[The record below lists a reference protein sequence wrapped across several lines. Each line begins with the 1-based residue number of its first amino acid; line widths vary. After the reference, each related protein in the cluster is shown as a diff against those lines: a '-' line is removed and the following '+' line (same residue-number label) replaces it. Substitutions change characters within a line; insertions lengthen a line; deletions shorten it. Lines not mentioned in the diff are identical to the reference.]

1 MSEQAIETPRR
12 RGREAPRAV
21 IETDA
26 QFPGP
31 HARVLFKP
39 APYKVL
45 WGGRGGAKS
54 WSFCRALLILGSR
67 RKLFILCTR
76 EFQQSMEES
85 VYKALE
91 DQAPMVGLAGFYR
104 FKDTEIVGANGTRIV
119 FAGLRNHISKIKSME
134 GIDICAV
141 FEATT
146 ISDPAWNVLLPT
158 VRGDPPKGPFGQGSE
173 IWIEFNPELATDAT
187 YKRWV
192 LDPPEGTLVDKVSWR
207 ENPWFP
213 EILRRQKD
221 DLRRKDPDAYD
232 TVWEGNTRK
241 ALEGAIYAKEIAQAI
256 SEGRVSPQVKHD
268 KFRPVDVSFDLG
280 RADRTSIWFWQ
291 QNGMDHYAIDHY
303 SNCGFGMDHYL
314 AEMQARQYLYRRIY
328 LPHDAAHHHQ
338 SAQKSIE
345 MQVREVYPGEGR
357 VKIVP
362 KIGIAA
368 GINVTRAMW
377 PRIYMN
383 EGKCA
388 DGITSLQHYR
398 YAVDPDTG
406 QRSPNP
412 LHDWASHDADGLRT
426 YTVGLREDTKP
437 PAAASSGPPRM
448 FRTGQ
453 GWMK

>member
-1 MSEQAIETPRR
+1 MAGSMLLL
-12 RGREAPRAV
+12 GV
-21 IETDA
+21 
-26 QFPGP
+26 
-31 HARVLFKP
+31 
-39 APYKVL
+39 
-45 WGGRGGAKS
+45 GGAS
-54 WSFCRALLILGSR
+54 GGA
-67 RKLFILCTR
+67 
-76 EFQQSMEES
+76 
-85 VYKALE
+85 
-91 DQAPMVGLAGFYR
+91 APPANITGTGAPAV
-104 FKDTEIVGANGTRIV
+104 TEITVSGTGASQAVFSLSFADTGFQYVRVADSMSLDINGAN
-119 FAGLRNHISKIKSME
+119 HPISL
-134 GIDICAV
+134 CAWV
-141 FEATT
+141 K
-146 ISDPAWNVLLPT
+146 
-158 VRGDPPKGPFGQGSE
+158 VRS
-173 IWIEFNPELATDAT
+173 WTATDAT

-192 LDPPEGTLVDKVSWR
+192 LDPPDGTLVRKINWR
-207 ENPWFP
+207 DNPWFP

-221 DLRRKDPDAYD
+221 ELRRKDPDAYE

-241 ALEGAIYAKEIAQAI
+241 ALEGAIYAKEIALAI
-256 SEGRVSPQVKHD
+256 GEGRISPQIKHD

-291 QNGMDHYAIDHY
+291 QNGMDHYAVDHY

-314 AEMQARQYLYRRIY
+314 AQMQDRKYLYRRIY

-377 PRIYMN
+377 PRIHMN

-412 LHDWASHDADGLRT
+412 LHDWASHDADGLRC
-426 YTVGLREDTKP
+426 YTVGLREDAKP
-437 PAAASSGPPRM
+437 QAEAASRPPKM